1 MKKIYYLL
9 LVCFSFTACQKSSVD
24 KKEEDV
30 IRYKETVQIRDVPRA
45 TLTFFEVEDSRCPE
59 GVRCIWAGEASVDLA
74 LESVSTEGKI
84 TRHVKMCFGTCS
96 SFQPDTLDQEFAGE
110 HYQFILKSVT
120 PQLKADVQV
129 KKPDYTIALS
139 IKKK

>member
-9 LVCFSFTACQKSSVD
+9 LVCFLFTACQKSSVD

-30 IRYKETVQIRDVPRA
+30 IRYKETVQIRDVPRT

-59 GVRCIWAGEASVDLA
+59 GVQCIWAGEASVDLA
-74 LESVSTEGKI
+74 LEGVSTEGKI

-110 HYQFILKSVT
+110 NYQFILKSVT
-120 PQLKADVQV
+120 PSLKADVQV

>member
-1 MKKIYYLL
+1 MEKIYSLL
-9 LVCFSFTACQKSSVD
+9 LVCFSIAACQKSTVD

-30 IRYKETVQIRDVPRA
+30 IRYKETVQISDVPRA

-59 GVRCIWAGEASVDLA
+59 GVQCIWAGQASVDLA
-74 LESVSTEGKI
+74 LEGVSTEGKT

-96 SFQPDTLDQEFAGE
+96 NFQADTLDQEFAGGK
-110 HYQFILKSVT
+110 YQFILKSVT
-120 PQLKADVQV
+120 PLLKADVQV
-129 KKPDYTIALS
+129 NKPDYTISLS